1 MSTKKQGIWLLASS
15 AISGAVQFAVFA
27 MLAYYTNPQV
37 IGVLAIINVFLAIA
51 YLVQDMG
58 LSNYFIYKQT
68 LTRSESSALYYTN
81 VFLGAGAGG
90 LIALIA
96 LPVANFYESKDI
108 AESLYIMAFNFVLL
122 GLSAQYQANFIK
134 SEKNVALAKI
144 DIVTKL
150 CLLIFTFGFIKIGIP
165 SIFPYLYAF
174 LATNSL
180 RYMLFLFFA
189 EKSWHP
195 TYKVDF
201 TIVKPALAFGGF
213 QMGSQIL
220 NQVRAQLDQLIIG
233 KLMGVEVLGLYSF
246 AKELL
251 MQPIK
256 FIRILIARLVYP
268 KLAKLQDQGKQFYD
282 TFERSVRLL
291 TAMNSAVYLIF
302 LGGLTLAV
310 WLFFE
315 QYQQSIPLLYA
326 LFIIGCVA
334 PFGSL
339 LGMAAQAKGN
349 TKIEFQWNLLS
360 SSISICALLILTQLK
375 SISLFAFGVAAL
387 QMIMTASALFFFSK
401 GDSGLPKRTY
411 LFMFLMNVLMYLTV
425 NGLYQL
431 FLN

>member
-1 MSTKKQGIWLLASS
+1 
-15 AISGAVQFAVFA
+15 
-27 MLAYYTNPQV
+27 
-37 IGVLAIINVFLAIA
+37 
-51 YLVQDMG
+51 
-58 LSNYFIYKQT
+58 
-68 LTRSESSALYYTN
+68 
-81 VFLGAGAGG
+81 
-90 LIALIA
+90 
-96 LPVANFYESKDI
+96 
-108 AESLYIMAFNFVLL
+108 
-122 GLSAQYQANFIK
+122 
-134 SEKNVALAKI
+134 
-144 DIVTKL
+144 
-150 CLLIFTFGFIKIGIP
+150 
-165 SIFPYLYAF
+165 
-174 LATNSL
+174 
-180 RYMLFLFFA
+180 
-189 EKSWHP
+189 
-195 TYKVDF
+195 
-201 TIVKPALAFGGF
+201 
-213 QMGSQIL
+213 MGSQIL

-282 TFERSVRLL
+282 TFDRSVRLL

-401 GDSGLPKRTY
+401 RDSGLPKRTY
-411 LFMFLMNVLMYLTV
+411 LFMFLMNVIMYLTI

-431 FLN
+431 FSN